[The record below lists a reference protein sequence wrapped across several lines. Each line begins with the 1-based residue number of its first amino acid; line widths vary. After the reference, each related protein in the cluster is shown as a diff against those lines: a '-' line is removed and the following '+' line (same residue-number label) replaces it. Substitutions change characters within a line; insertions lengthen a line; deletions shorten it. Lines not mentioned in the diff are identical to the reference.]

1 MIASMT
7 SFSRQSHEARWGLLT
22 WEIRT
27 VNHRYLEITLRLPDF
42 LREFEQA
49 SREAIQKVLSRGKVE
64 AALRFQPGWDVP
76 FEMNVNQVLTEGLA
90 KASETVISYFP
101 SATIN
106 AIDVLSWPGI
116 LQTKETQVDAD
127 TIGKAVFT
135 LLNSAL
141 TDCMDIRRREGEAL
155 KLFIEERLNNLKGK
169 IAIIKKRLPA
179 LHQAG
184 REKMIACFEKLS
196 LALNKERLEQEML
209 WLAQKSDVA
218 EELQRLEA
226 HLLEVKRVL
235 VEGGTVGRRLDFLM
249 QELNREANTL
259 GNKSLDA
266 NVSRVVVD
274 LKVQIE
280 QMREQVQNIE

>member
-7 SFSRQSHEARWGLLT
+7 AFSRQSHEATWGLLT

-49 SREAIQKVLSRGKVE
+49 SREAIQKVLRRGKVE
-64 AALRFQPGWDVP
+64 ATLRFQPGWDVP
-76 FEMNVNQVLTEGLA
+76 FEMNVNQVLTERLA

-106 AIDVLSWPGI
+106 AIDVLSWPGV
-116 LQTKETQVDAD
+116 LQTKETQVDV
-127 TIGKAVFT
+127 IGKAVFA

-141 TDCMDIRRREGEAL
+141 TDCMDIRRREGEGL
-155 KLFIEERLNNLKGK
+155 KLFIEERLNNVKGK
-169 IAIIKKRLPA
+169 IAIIKKRLSA
-179 LHQAG
+179 LHQAA
-184 REKMIACFEKLS
+184 REKMIARFEELS
-196 LALNKERLEQEML
+196 LALDKERLEQEML
-209 WLAQKSDVA
+209 WLVQKSDVA

-266 NVSRVVVD
+266 DVSQVVVD